1 MYCHVENK
9 LTGKVYLWRA
19 AYDDCMQY
27 IAAYRGE
34 DWCNLV
40 IR

>member
-9 LTGKVYLWRA
+9 LTGKVYLYRVTYA
-19 AYDDCMQY
+19 QAENFIMQY
-27 IAAYRGE
+27 RGG
-34 DWCNLV
+34 DKRYLV